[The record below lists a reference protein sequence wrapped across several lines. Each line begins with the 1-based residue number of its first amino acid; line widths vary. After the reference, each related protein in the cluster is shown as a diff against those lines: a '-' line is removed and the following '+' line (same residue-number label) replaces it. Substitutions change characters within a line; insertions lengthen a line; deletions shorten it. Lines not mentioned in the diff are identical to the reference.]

1 MPKLSSIVSFLVA
14 STICFAQPLIA
25 PHWIVNGANFM
36 TRGLSAGSIAQGSLF
51 TIFGVRL
58 GLSSSPLALVS
69 ARDPR
74 WVVFREDHAG
84 HDIGAGDP
92 GVRECGADQRHHAVE
107 RAAWKGVRA
116 AQLFGARLND
126 RRVGR
131 RSRWPSARENR
142 VSRT

>member
-25 PHWIVNGANFM
+25 PRGIVNGASFM
-36 TRGLSAGSIAQGSLF
+36 TRGLPAGSIAQGSLF

-58 GLSSSPLALVS
+58 GPSSSPSLSFPLAT
-69 ARDPR
+69 R

-92 GVRECGADQRHHAVE
+92 GVRECGTDQRHHAVE

-116 AQLFGARLND
+116 AQLFGERLND

-131 RSRWPSARENR
+131 RSRWPSARENW